1 MFCIFRIER
10 NIPLK
15 IRSMVGLIPLF
26 AVETLEDEWL
36 DDLPNFRKR
45 TEWFLKNRPDLTAEI
60 ACLQEQGREGRRI
73 LAIVNKD
80 RLRRILQYLLDETEF
95 LSDYGIRALS
105 RFHKDNPYFLML
117 ENIEYRIQYE
127 PGESRSGMFG
137 GNSNWRGPIWFPMN
151 FLLIESLQKFDYF
164 FGNDFQVEM
173 PTGSG
178 KFMNLWQVSQELE
191 KRLSRIFLKDESGHR
206 AVYGTSEKFQKDENW
221 CDNIL
226 FYEYF
231 HGDNGLGLGA
241 SHQTGWTGLIGK
253 ILQQLG
259 KYSSAE
265 SSDDMQTTIQF
276 RINSDVSDIESEKVK
291 KQ

>member
-1 MFCIFRIER
+1 M
-10 NIPLK
+10 
-15 IRSMVGLIPLF
+15 
-26 AVETLEDEWL
+26 
-36 DDLPNFRKR
+36 
-45 TEWFLKNRPDLTAEI
+45 
-60 ACLQEQGREGRRI
+60 
-73 LAIVNKD
+73 
-80 RLRRILQYLLDETEF
+80 LDETEF

-117 ENIEYRIQYE
+117 ENIEYRISYE

-164 FGNDFQVEM
+164 FGNDFQIEM

-191 KRLSRIFLKDESGHR
+191 KRLSRIFLKDESGQR
-206 AVYGTSEKFQKDENW
+206 AVYGTSEKFQNDKNW
-221 CDNIL
+221 SENIL

-231 HGDNGLGLGA
+231 HGDNGHGLGA

-276 RINSDVSDIESEKVK
+276 RINSDVSDIES
-291 KQ
+291 